1 MTSFAYFRGFAWFD
15 ELTSNGSLRATWIVT
30 ALIAFGSFAF
40 VAQPVHAN
48 SPKTHHILVLGDSLS
63 AGYGLT
69 SGEGWV
75 DLLGKKLDAQKIQ
88 AKVTNASISGDTTAG
103 GVSRLPALLAK
114 HSPTH
119 VVIELGGN
127 DGLRG
132 APVAGAKVNLQK
144 MVDLA
149 QKSGAKVVILGM
161 RMPPN
166 FGAAYTNAFEAMYR
180 DVAKDTKSA
189 LVPFFLEKLGTDLK
203 YFQPD
208 RIHPIASA
216 QPMMLETVWPVLSG
230 TLK

>member
-1 MTSFAYFRGFAWFD
+1 MDNSRMKTFVDFRRFVRFFAAF
-15 ELTSNGSLRATWIVT
+15 SVVT
-30 ALIAFGSFAF
+30 ALVGFGSLAS
-40 VAQPVHAN
+40 AA
-48 SPKTHHILVLGDSLS
+48 SAKEHHILIVGDSLS
-63 AGYGLT
+63 AGYGLN

-75 DLLGKKLDAQKIQ
+75 DLLGKKLVQQKIK

-132 APVAGAKVNLQK
+132 APVAGAKANLQK
-144 MVDLA
+144 MAELS
-149 QKSGAKVVILGM
+149 QKAGAKVVLVGM

-166 FGAAYTNAFEAMYR
+166 LGPAYTNAFDAMYG
-180 DVAKDTKSA
+180 DVAKATKSA

-203 YFQPD
+203 FFQPD
-208 RIHPIASA
+208 RIHPTKEA
-216 QPMMLETVWPVLSG
+216 QPMMLETVWPVLVG
-230 TLK
+230 ALK

>member
-1 MTSFAYFRGFAWFD
+1 MTSFVYFRGFAPKALGWARNFV
-15 ELTSNGSLRATWIVT
+15 LT
-30 ALIAFGSFAF
+30 ALLAFGSYLFA
-40 VAQPVHAN
+40 ASA
-48 SPKTHHILVLGDSLS
+48 SAKDTHILVLGDSLS

-75 DLLGKKLDAQKIQ
+75 DLLGKKLDAQKIK
-88 AKVTNASISGDTTAG
+88 AKLTNASISGDTTTG
-103 GVSRLPALLAK
+103 GISRLPALLAK

-119 VVIELGGN
+119 LVIELGGN

-132 APVAGAKVNLQK
+132 APVAGAKANLRK
-144 MVDLA
+144 MTELA
-149 QKSGAKVVILGM
+149 QRSGAKVVILGM

-166 FGAAYTNAFEAMYR
+166 LGATYTNAFEAMYH
-180 DVAKDTKSA
+180 DVAKETKSA

-208 RIHPIASA
+208 RIHPIAAA
-216 QPMMLETVWPVLSG
+216 QPMLLETVWPVLLG